1 MTMEMN
7 EFVLAN
13 QTLENEVKLSCSV
26 EETPTGKKIR
36 MEFRNLTYGPMSPRI
51 QLLDGHLNYTLND
64 AKEATRLV
72 AYLKGLIKQL

>member
-1 MTMEMN
+1 MEKN
-7 EFVLAN
+7 EFALAN
-13 QTLENEVKLSCSV
+13 PNLENEVKLTCSV

-36 MEFRNLTYGPMSPRI
+36 MEIRNVTTGTMSPRI
-51 QLLDGHLNYTLND
+51 QLLDTHLNYTLKD

>member
-1 MTMEMN
+1 MKN

-13 QTLENEVKLSCSV
+13 TNLENEVKLTCSV
-26 EETPTGKKIR
+26 EETETGKRIR
-36 MEFRNLTYGPMSPRI
+36 MEIRNLTFGPMSPRI
-51 QLLDGHLNYTLND
+51 QLLDTHLNYTLKD